1 MGPQLKS
8 RIWIVWSP
16 LGQNSIQWKFPS
28 FSPLFEVKRCYPPV
42 RYIKPSHTSRIDP
55 KQMKSMIY
63 LGTLYGLEPV
73 SKLVSVKEN
82 SNWVSME
89 NLSFN
94 IFAMKVMPGG
104 GTGSQPKA
112 GWHGLLHALQGRRNR
127 EAPRLPEFNRTAFW
141 IFRNLNWITEEGSQ
155 MGKDVIE
162 FHKTNTV

>member
-1 MGPQLKS
+1 
-8 RIWIVWSP
+8 
-16 LGQNSIQWKFPS
+16 
-28 FSPLFEVKRCYPPV
+28 
-42 RYIKPSHTSRIDP
+42 
-55 KQMKSMIY
+55 MKSMIY

-73 SKLVSVKEN
+73 SKLVSVKVITFQEACHMIWLVSDELFRLQIQNISSRSNFFDDVTRKIGALDFKEN